1 MTIARHMDL
10 EWQPD
15 ILIPERMITVITGPR
30 RVVIDGLDRSKGTIR
45 RYPLLF
51 VCSNFS
57 RILPELSRTVTGF
70 SVRRGFTGDQVSA
83 IIGGCD
89 ATYLF
94 VEHDPSL
101 YEDDARLIPV
111 VVNKI
116 KAFAHENGTVIV
128 YSEGSDRF
136 MCQIMRAA
144 HRVYLYAD
152 WGDLIRRHTVR
163 QHRQDRDMGP
173 HSHQARLVAFEG
185 PKLKIQESD
194 ADGSHAMVV
203 ESKEA
208 ACDRE
213 NLSDPMDSLL
223 NDDRS
228 LPTDGPES
236 LYKPIT
242 GGSGP
247 RGPPNIKT

>member
-1 MTIARHMDL
+1 MDL
-10 EWQPD
+10 EWHPD
-15 ILIPERMITVITGPR
+15 ILIPERSITVITGPR
-30 RVVIDGLDRSKGTIR
+30 QVVIDGLDRSKGTIR

-70 SVRRGFTGDQVSA
+70 SVRRGFTGDQVST

-116 KAFAHENGTVIV
+116 RAFTRENGTAIV

-136 MCQIMRAA
+136 MRQVTKAA

-152 WGDLIRRHTVR
+152 WGDLIRRHTKR
-163 QHRQDRDMGP
+163 QHRRDLGP
-173 HSHQARLVAFEG
+173 GSRSHQARLAGFAG
-185 PKLKIQESD
+185 PDE
-194 ADGSHAMVV
+194 
-203 ESKEA
+203 KEQG
-208 ACDRE
+208 R
-213 NLSDPMDSLL
+213 
-223 NDDRS
+223 
-228 LPTDGPES
+228 
-236 LYKPIT
+236 
-242 GGSGP
+242 
-247 RGPPNIKT
+247 